1 MNKKEKDFLTK
12 EKSQN
17 KTTEKANTETNSK
30 TDEKTNKKKNERT
43 NERTEEEKLN
53 NVNFKKIKVN
63 VKKNTCFL
71 IEGAVIAALY
81 AAVTLALAPLSF
93 GSVQLRI
100 SEGFCALALFSPAA
114 IPGLTVGC
122 IISNLFS
129 PMGMA
134 DVIFGSLATFL
145 SAALIYLLKNVK
157 IKNYPFLFIV
167 FPSVINGI
175 IVGLE
180 LKFCFGTEKTAFWL
194 LALYVAAGEFLSLI
208 SFGNLIYFSYKK
220 FQTKLFKK

>member
-12 EKSQN
+12 EKTQN
-17 KTTEKANTETNSK
+17 KTAEKANTETNSK
-30 TDEKTNKKKNERT
+30 IDEKANERT
-43 NERTEEEKLN
+43 NEKTEKEKTN
-53 NVNFKKIKVN
+53 NVNLKKNKVN
-63 VKKNTCFL
+63 VKKNTYFL

-100 SEGFCALALFSPAA
+100 SEGFCALALFTPAA

-145 SAALIYLLKNVK
+145 SAALIYLFKNIK

-220 FQTKLFKK
+220 FQTKIFKK